1 MIYYIQKERERG
13 TEMRKEIWFDMDGTI
28 ADLYG
33 VDGWLEML
41 IDSDP
46 TPYEIARPL
55 LRMATLARLLNRL
68 QREGWEIGIVSW
80 LSKSGTEAYNRAVT
94 EAKREWLAK
103 HLKSVRFDYIDILPY
118 GTPKEMGRNGILFDD
133 EERNRT
139 NWNEIA
145 YDVSEIIEILKAL

>member
-1 MIYYIQKERERG
+1 
-13 TEMRKEIWFDMDGTI
+13 MRKEIWFDMDGTI

-80 LSKSGTEAYNRAVT
+80 LSKSGTETYNRAVT

-118 GTPKEMGRNGILFDD
+118 GTPKEVGRNGILFDD

>member
-1 MIYYIQKERERG
+1 MK
-13 TEMRKEIWFDMDGTI
+13 KEIWFDMDGTI

-68 QREGWEIGIVSW
+68 QRGGWKIGIVSW

-103 HLKSVRFDYIDILPY
+103 HLKSVRFDYVDILPY
-118 GTPKEMGRNGILFDD
+118 GTPKEIGRNGFLFDD
-133 EERNRT
+133 EEKNRK
-139 NWNEIA
+139 NWQGVALDVNEIL
-145 YDVSEIIEILKAL
+145 ETLKTL

>member
-1 MIYYIQKERERG
+1 
-13 TEMRKEIWFDMDGTI
+13 MRKEIWFDMDGTI

-41 IDSDP
+41 IHNDP
-46 TPYEIARPL
+46 TPYRVARPL
-55 LRMATLARLLNRL
+55 VRMATLARLLNRL
-68 QREGWEIGIVSW
+68 QREGYEIGIVSW
-80 LSKSGTEAYNRAVT
+80 LSKTSTAEYDKAVT

-145 YDVSEIIEILKAL
+145 YDVSEIIETLKAL

>member
-1 MIYYIQKERERG
+1 MK
-13 TEMRKEIWFDMDGTI
+13 KEIWFDMDGTI

-118 GTPKEMGRNGILFDD
+118 GTPKEVGRNGILFDD

-145 YDVSEIIEILKAL
+145 YDVNEIIETLKAL

>member
-1 MIYYIQKERERG
+1 
-13 TEMRKEIWFDMDGTI
+13 MDGTI

-118 GTPKEMGRNGILFDD
+118 GTPKEVGRNGILFDD

-145 YDVSEIIEILKAL
+145 YDVNEIIETLKAL

>member
-1 MIYYIQKERERG
+1 MK
-13 TEMRKEIWFDMDGTI
+13 KEIWFDMDGTI

-41 IDSDP
+41 IDSNP

-68 QREGWEIGIVSW
+68 QRGGWKIGIVSW

-118 GTPKEMGRNGILFDD
+118 GTPKEVGRNGILFDD
-133 EERNRT
+133 EERNRM

-145 YDVSEIIEILKAL
+145 YDVSEIIETLKAL

>member
-1 MIYYIQKERERG
+1 MK
-13 TEMRKEIWFDMDGTI
+13 KEIWFDMDGTI

-68 QREGWEIGIVSW
+68 QREGWKIGIVSW
-80 LSKSGTEAYNRAVT
+80 LSKSGTKTYNRAVT

-103 HLKSVRFDYIDILPY
+103 HLKSVHFDYVDILPY
-118 GTPKEMGRNGILFDD
+118 GTPKEIGRNGFLFDD
-133 EERNRT
+133 EEKNRK
-139 NWNEIA
+139 NWQGIALDVNEIL
-145 YDVSEIIEILKAL
+145 ETLKTL

>member
-1 MIYYIQKERERG
+1 MK
-13 TEMRKEIWFDMDGTI
+13 KEIWFDMDGTI

-68 QREGWEIGIVSW
+68 QREGWKIGIVSW
-80 LSKSGTEAYNRAVT
+80 LSKSGTKTYNRAVT

-118 GTPKEMGRNGILFDD
+118 GTPKEIGRNGFLFDD
-133 EERNRT
+133 EEKNRK
-139 NWNEIA
+139 NWQGIALDVNEIL
-145 YDVSEIIEILKAL
+145 ETLKAL

>member
-1 MIYYIQKERERG
+1 
-13 TEMRKEIWFDMDGTI
+13 MRKEIWFDMDGTI

-41 IDSDP
+41 INNDP
-46 TPYEIARPL
+46 TPYKVARPL
-55 LRMATLARLLNRL
+55 VRMTTLARLLNRL
-68 QREGWEIGIVSW
+68 QREGYEIGIVSW
-80 LSKSGTEAYNRAVT
+80 LSKTSTAEYDRAVT

-118 GTPKEMGRNGILFDD
+118 GTPKEAGRNGILFDD
-133 EERNRT
+133 EEKNRT

-145 YDVSEIIEILKAL
+145 YDVSEIIEVLKAL